1 MPADGGAECAAGP
14 GDNCFGL
21 TISSL
26 ISVFLRLHVAAIC
39 VKMPPEIAHADYS
52 GKLTIKEYR
61 MTDITPAPTTDL
73 SDAFSDDPDAKLQY
87 LAPGWRDFGGTAM
100 FAGPAVTLSTLDDN
114 TKVRAQVESPGHG
127 RVLVVDGGASMACA
141 LFGGNLAQLAAQN
154 GWAGVIING
163 CVRDTLELQAEPV
176 GIKALATHPEKASN
190 ATLVSWMQ
198 RSASAASRS
207 IRATGFMPM
216 RTVCWWRP
224 NLGAL
229 ACNPR

>member
-1 MPADGGAECAAGP
+1 
-14 GDNCFGL
+14 
-21 TISSL
+21 
-26 ISVFLRLHVAAIC
+26 
-39 VKMPPEIAHADYS
+39 
-52 GKLTIKEYR
+52 
-61 MTDITPAPTTDL
+61 MTDTTPAPTTDL

-100 FAGPAVTLSTLDDN
+100 FAGPAVTLLTLDDN

-176 GIKALATHPEKASN
+176 GIKALATHPKKSVKRDLGELD
-190 ATLVSWMQ
+190 ATVSFGGVTVNSGDWVYADADGVLV
-198 RSASAASRS
+198 AAK
-207 IRATGFMPM
+207 P
-216 RTVCWWRP
+216 
-224 NLGAL
+224 LAL
-229 ACNPR
+229 